1 MSKPTLSPIKPLVL
15 KTELSPLFAL
25 PFAAQDPEA
34 PHWTP
39 EGNLMNAMTHDIKL
53 LHSLV
58 PFLALMDEAVAA
70 DDSNVSPNA
79 TAYKLKEALAAY
91 REARS

>member
-15 KTELSPLFAL
+15 MTRF
-25 PFAAQDPEA
+25 
-34 PHWTP
+34 TP
-39 EGNLMNAMTHDIKL
+39 EGHPVGTPDPQLPWHGHQECLRTSIYHDLKL
-53 LHSLV
+53 LHSLQ

-79 TAYKLKEALAAY
+79 TAYKLKTALAAY

>member
-1 MSKPTLSPIKPLVL
+1 VNKPTITPIKPLVL
-15 KTELSPLFAL
+15 QTAIAPGGYITSETPAL
-25 PFAAQDPEA
+25 HVFETVIDVRAR
-34 PHWTP
+34 
-39 EGNLMNAMTHDIKL
+39 AMHHDLRL

-58 PFLALMDEAVAA
+58 PFLALMDEVVAA